1 MGRSNHTVLL
11 LLHPINI
18 IFHDRIN
25 STVVYGNNV
34 RGLGHFFHGKDKAGE
49 GACCTDRHRLITI
62 DRVAEEEEEEE
73 TGNSQ

>member
-1 MGRSNHTVLL
+1 M
-11 LLHPINI
+11 I
-18 IFHDRIN
+18 IRFHDRIN
-25 STVVYGNNV
+25 STVVYGNTV